1 MNTKLIL
8 ASSAV
13 LLAILGLILIF
24 FPGEIAL
31 LFSMQVIL
39 PFQWFLQLMGALY
52 FAFAMVNWMAKG
64 AAIGGIYNKPVAIG
78 NFTHFTIGALSL
90 VKGVAAE
97 TQVHIVVWI
106 LAALYCL
113 FAILFGIIFFGK
125 GLPPK

>member
-8 ASSAV
+8 ASSAI
-13 LLAILGLILIF
+13 LLAILGLTLNF
-24 FPGEIAL
+24 LPGEIAL
-31 LFSMQVIL
+31 LFSLKGIL
-39 PFQWFLQLMGALY
+39 PFQWLLQLTGALY

-78 NFTHFTIGALSL
+78 NFTHFTIGALAL

-97 TQVHIVVWI
+97 THVHVIFWV

>member
-8 ASSAV
+8 TSSSI
-13 LLAILGLILIF
+13 LLAILGLTLNF
-24 FPGEIAL
+24 LPGEIAK
-31 LFSMQVIL
+31 LFAMQPTISFRWL
-39 PFQWFLQLMGALY
+39 LQLMGALY

-78 NFTHFTIGALSL
+78 NFTHFTIGALTL
-90 VKGVAAE
+90 VKDIVAHTNE
-97 TQVHIVVWI
+97 FVIVWI

-113 FAILFGIIFFGK
+113 FAILFGFIFFGK

>member
-8 ASSAV
+8 TSSAI
-13 LLAILGLILIF
+13 LLAILGLTLNF
-24 FPGEIAL
+24 FPFEIGP
-31 LFSMQVIL
+31 LFAMQGIL
-39 PFQWFLQLMGALY
+39 PFQWLLQLMGALY

-90 VKGVAAE
+90 VKGIATE
-97 TQVHIVVWI
+97 TQVHVVFWI

>member
-13 LLAILGLILIF
+13 LLAILGLILNF
-24 FPGEIAL
+24 LPSEIAL

-90 VKGVAAE
+90 VKVVAAE
-97 TQVHIVVWI
+97 TQVHIIVWI

>member
-8 ASSAV
+8 ASSAM
-13 LLAILGLILIF
+13 LLAILGLALNF
-24 FPGEIAL
+24 FPGEIAK
-31 LFSMQVIL
+31 LFAMQGTSS
-39 PFQWFLQLMGALY
+39 FQWLLQLMGALY

-78 NFTHFTIGALSL
+78 NFTHFTIGALAL
-90 VKGVAAE
+90 VKAIAAE
-97 TQVHIVVWI
+97 MQENVIVWI

-113 FAILFGIIFFGK
+113 FAILFGTIFFGK